1 MRCDQPQLLKYL
13 GLLMLAPCLGVS
25 GTTVVKGVVIQTV
38 RNSKSPRSKTMI
50 SLVQAS
56 TATPESKVSTTE
68 LVASMM
74 HKFSPE
80 LINSIC
86 SLGVENRYSAMDNYA
101 DFLSGARARMTSSTT
116 DLGVKATRKCIEEW
130 GGDPS
135 QIGLLVAAT
144 NTPDQM
150 LPCLASEVM
159 ARTHGLLPRS
169 LATVSMQS
177 QGCSVM
183 LKSVEVA
190 QWYLAANP
198 GKMAVVLM
206 SEAHT
211 PYVAQLVRDEY
222 FGFREIAR
230 MRKNDQINDV
240 EFEQQR
246 TETTLAIQS
255 MLFGDGAVALL
266 LGQDQAGKPTFGPI
280 SHLTNDSPDDVN
292 LLSMVANS
300 SHPGLNGKP
309 QYFMRPAVPQRGAHY
324 AVTTIN
330 DVLHNPQSP
339 VSDLSQVDDC
349 LIHTGSKKI
358 LDGVCSQLHLDTDS
372 TKVHKSYDVLE
383 NFGNLSSAST
393 GFMLAGKKEWSGP
406 AMVVGFGVGF
416 TASAGLMSMN

>member
-1 MRCDQPQLLKYL
+1 
-13 GLLMLAPCLGVS
+13 
-25 GTTVVKGVVIQTV
+25 
-38 RNSKSPRSKTMI
+38 MI

-56 TATPESKVSTTE
+56 TATPEHKFSTTE

-86 SLGVENRYSAMDNYA
+86 SLGVENRYSTMDNYA
-101 DFLSGARARMTSSTT
+101 DFLMGAPMNQKSSTT
-116 DLGVKATRKCIEEW
+116 ELGVNATRRCIEEW

-135 QIGLLVAAT
+135 QIGLLIAAT

-159 ARTHGLLPRS
+159 GRTHGLLPRS

-198 GKMAVVLM
+198 GKMAIVLM

-211 PYVAQLVRDEY
+211 PYVAPLLRDEY
-222 FGFREIAR
+222 FGFRDVAR
-230 MRKNDQINDV
+230 MRKNGKLTDAQ
-240 EFEQQR
+240 FETER
-246 TETTLAIQS
+246 TDTTLAIQS

-266 LGQDQAGKPTFGPI
+266 LGTDQDGKPTFGPI
-280 SHLTNDSPDDVN
+280 AHLTNDSADDVN
-292 LLSMVANS
+292 LLTMTAHS
-300 SHPGLNGKP
+300 SHPALHGRP

-324 AVTTIN
+324 AVATVN
-330 DVLHNPQSP
+330 DVLDNP
-339 VSDLSQVDDC
+339 LSAVKDMSEIDDC
-349 LIHTGSKKI
+349 MIHTGSKKI
-358 LDGVCSQLHLDTDS
+358 LDGVCSQLHIDTES
-372 TKVHKSYDVLE
+372 TRVNKSYDVLE

-393 GFMLAGKKEWSGP
+393 GFMLASKKEWAGP

-416 TASAGLMSMN
+416 TASAGLMNVN

>member
-1 MRCDQPQLLKYL
+1 
-13 GLLMLAPCLGVS
+13 
-25 GTTVVKGVVIQTV
+25 
-38 RNSKSPRSKTMI
+38 MI

-56 TATPESKVSTTE
+56 TATPKNKFSTTE

-86 SLGVENRYSAMDNYA
+86 SLGVENRYSTLANYA
-101 DFLSGARARMTSSTT
+101 DFLAGEPMNPTSSTT
-116 DLGVKATRKCIEEW
+116 DLGVAATRTCIEEW

-135 QIGLLVAAT
+135 QIGLLIAAT

-169 LATVSMQS
+169 LSTVSMQS

-190 QWYLAANP
+190 QWYLIANP
-198 GKMAVVLM
+198 GKMAIVLM

-211 PYVAQLVRDEY
+211 PYVAPLLRDEY
-222 FGFREIAR
+222 YGFREIAR
-230 MRKNDQINDV
+230 LRKHNKINDSRFAS
-240 EFEQQR
+240 ER
-246 TETTLAIQS
+246 METTLAIQS

-266 LGQDQAGKPTFGPI
+266 LGTDQPGKPAFGPI
-280 SHLTNDSPDDVN
+280 AHLTNDNPEDVN
-292 LLSMVANS
+292 LLTMTARS
-300 SHPGLNGKP
+300 SHPALRGKP
-309 QYFMRPAVPQRGAHY
+309 QYFMRPAVPQRGAYY
-324 AVTTIN
+324 AVATVK

-339 VSDLSQVDDC
+339 VKDISEVDDC
-349 LIHTGSKKI
+349 LIHTGSRKI
-358 LDGVCSQLHLDTDS
+358 LDGVCSQLHIDTDS

-393 GFMLAGKKEWSGP
+393 GFMLARKKEWAGP

-416 TASAGLMSMN
+416 TASAGLMKMN